1 MINQAV
7 ARAMSGPAIRAFS
20 GPQALTGLSLRLPPH
35 APLALVLVALAV
47 SAAAVVFA
55 LRQATACG

>member
-1 MINQAV
+1 
-7 ARAMSGPAIRAFS
+7 MSGPAMRVFS
-20 GPQALTGLSLRLPPH
+20 SPQALTGFSLRPHPH
-35 APLALVLVALAV
+35 APLALVLAALAV

>member
-7 ARAMSGPAIRAFS
+7 ARAMSGPAMRVFS
-20 GPQALTGLSLRLPPH
+20 SPQALTGFSLRPHPH
-35 APLALVLVALAV
+35 APLALVLAALAV